1 MRPRGSRR
9 ARLRFL
15 TLSIAVL
22 GVLALAA
29 PVGASAGVRALYAS
43 GHPFDTAR
51 FAQFGG
57 NTVVDPGDGRTPS
70 QGFDGCSDSA
80 WASALARTDYD
91 VLIVGE
97 DAPDCFTSDLSSTT
111 LTNIANF
118 VRSGHRYIQTGA
130 HEEQDEFM
138 NTVFGFSTADNGS
151 SSDESLSATLQSGAT
166 GTPFAGGPSAVHAV
180 DATDFMNSTP
190 GTTIYSGPEGTWV
203 FTVPFGAG
211 SVTYLAWDLCGQLDG
226 CGTDFTLQDD
236 WYRVLDRADQ
246 VANAFTVDSIT
257 RNKKKGTATITG
269 SADFAGDLSASG
281 NGAKVASA
289 GAVISKAV
297 GAGQTQLVV
306 KAKGKKRKKL
316 NRKGKVKLNIA
327 ITYTATGGSPTT
339 QSVKVKLK
347 KKHKKK

>member
-1 MRPRGSRR
+1 MRLKDSRR
-9 ARLRFL
+9 ARLRGL

-22 GVLALAA
+22 GVLALAVPA
-29 PVGASAGVRALYAS
+29 VASASVRALYAS

-80 WASALARTDYD
+80 WMSALARTDYD

-97 DAPDCFTSDLSSTT
+97 DAPDCSPALSQST
-111 LTNIANF
+111 LNAIANY
-118 VRSGHRYIQTGA
+118 VRSGHRYIQSGA
-130 HEEQDEFM
+130 HEGQDEFM
-138 NTVFGFSTADNGS
+138 NNVFGFSTTDNGS
-151 SSDESLSATLQSGAT
+151 SSDESLSATLQPGAA
-166 GTPFAGGPSAVHAV
+166 GTAFAGGPSTVHAV

-203 FTVPFGAG
+203 FTVPFGMG
-211 SVTYLAWDLCGQLDG
+211 SVTYLAWDLCGQPDD

-246 VANAFTVDSIT
+246 VANAFTIDSIT
-257 RNKKKGTATITG
+257 RNKKKGTAIITG
-269 SADFAGDLSASG
+269 SADFAGDVSASG

-347 KKHKKK
+347 KKHKK